1 MFGIINRYISKE
13 IGFPFIMTL
22 LVFTFVLMI
31 GKILQIIELMVNKG
45 VQFYDISKLILFI
58 MPSFLTFTMPISLLI
73 AILIGMGRLSGDNEI
88 TVLRA
93 SGISLY
99 RLIQPIIFMACIV
112 CLFTAVIGY
121 YAPLCNQATKDL
133 LFQIVQQKASIG
145 IKEKFFND
153 DFQDLMLYADRIT
166 TNGDSMEG
174 ILISDSR
181 LANDTTT
188 IIARRGY
195 LISNPNTLKVTLR
208 LMDGSIHSVDSSLT
222 KYKKTDFSSYDVNL
236 DLKKAAAGSDNKI
249 KKGSRDMTIDELLVN
264 IKISDRKTDEIRD
277 MVIELHKKLSI
288 PLSCLVFAILA
299 VPFGIVSKRSGK
311 SRGFTVG
318 ILIVVF
324 YYTLQ
329 LAGEA
334 MGETGKIS
342 PILAVWAPNAILGA
356 LGLYLFIMSAQEKPI
371 LSKISGRISP
381 WIEKFK
387 GNKK

>member
-1 MFGIINRYISKE
+1 
-13 IGFPFIMTL
+13 MTL

-45 VQFYDISKLILFI
+45 VQFYDISKLIIFI

-99 RLIQPIIFMACIV
+99 RLIEPIIFMACIV

-153 DFQDLMLYADRIT
+153 DFQDLVLYADRIT
-166 TNGDSMEG
+166 TNEDSMEG

-181 LANDTTT
+181 LANEPTT

-249 KKGSRDMTIDELLVN
+249 KKGSRDMTIDELLGN
-264 IKISDRKTDEIRD
+264 IKRADMKADEVRD
-277 MVIELHKKLSI
+277 MVIELHKKISI

-342 PILAVWAPNAILGA
+342 PILAAWTPNAILGA